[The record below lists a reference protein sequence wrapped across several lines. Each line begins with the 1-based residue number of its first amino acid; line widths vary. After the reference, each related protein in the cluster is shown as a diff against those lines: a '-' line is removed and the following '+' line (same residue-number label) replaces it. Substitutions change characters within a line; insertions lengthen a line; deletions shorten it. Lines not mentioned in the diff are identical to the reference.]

1 MVNYEP
7 WSLEQFGTT
16 YVAAAI
22 TMGLGVD
29 VGKASA
35 GSDEVE
41 HMFGVFLERYEDIA
55 KEYAENYSSIDEW
68 VPRLTRWHNSYTELV
83 DADQET
89 DGQIWTAYVR
99 KWRQEEGCELTP
111 NQARVL
117 VQTIITRIQVEV
129 LKRHKEISENFEE

>member
-7 WSLEQFGTT
+7 WSLEQFGTN
-16 YVAAAI
+16 YLANANIV
-22 TMGLGVD
+22 GVD

-55 KEYAENYSSIDEW
+55 NEAAESYSDPREW
-68 VPRLTRWHNSYTELV
+68 VEMVAKGLKAYTQFV
-83 DADQET
+83 DADQVT
-89 DGQIWTAYVR
+89 DGEVWNVYVR

-117 VQTIITRIQVEV
+117 VQTIITRNRW
-129 LKRHKEISENFEE
+129 KY

>member
-7 WSLEQFGTT
+7 WSLEQFGTN
-16 YVAAAI
+16 YLANANIV
-22 TMGLGVD
+22 GVD

-55 KEYAENYSSIDEW
+55 NEAAESYSDPREW
-68 VPRLTRWHNSYTELV
+68 VEMVAKGLKAYTQFV
-83 DADQET
+83 DADQVT
-89 DGQIWTAYVR
+89 DGEVWTAYVR

-129 LKRHKEISENFEE
+129 LTRHKEISENFEE